1 MEYNEYSYPE
11 QAAAAR
17 FMYGVYG
24 WMAFAL
30 SITAGI
36 SYYIFKTQTLF
47 KYLKTNP
54 GLMVGLIVLQF
65 ALVIALA
72 FFLMRMTLFMAIT
85 FFVVYAA
92 SIGVTMSSIFSVYT
106 ESSIAATFLVTA
118 GMFGAM
124 CLYGY
129 FTKADLTAMG
139 SFAIMGLFGLIIGL
153 LVNLFLRS
161 AGFDYLLSAFGVI
174 IFTLLT
180 AYDTQ
185 KIKRIGARLGVDS
198 ETRGKVA
205 ILGALTLYLDFLNLF
220 LYLLRFMGQRR
231 EN

>member
-1 MEYNEYSYPE
+1 MEYNEYPYPE
-11 QAAAAR
+11 QAEAAR

-36 SYYIFKTQTLF
+36 SYYIFTTKTLF
-47 KYLKTNP
+47 RYLQTNP
-54 GLMVGLIVLQF
+54 GLIIGLVVLQF

-72 FFLMRMTLFMAIT
+72 FFLMRMTLTMAIT
-85 FFVVYAA
+85 AFVVYAA
-92 SIGVTMSSIFSVYT
+92 SVGVTMASIFFIYT

-129 FTKADLTAMG
+129 FTKAGLSAIG

-161 AGFDYLLSAFGVI
+161 VRFDYLLSAFGVVV
-174 IFTLLT
+174 FTLLT

-185 KIKRIGARLGVDS
+185 KIKRIAARLGVDR

-220 LYLLRFMGQRR
+220 LFLLGFMCRR
-231 EN
+231 LEN

>member
-1 MEYNEYSYPE
+1 MQYNEYPYPE
-11 QAAAAR
+11 RVDSAN
-17 FMYGVYG
+17 FMSGVYG

-47 KYLKTNP
+47 KYLQATP
-54 GLMVGLIVLQF
+54 GLIIGLFVLQF

-72 FFLMRMTLFMAIT
+72 FFIKRMTLTMAIVA
-85 FFVVYAA
+85 FVVYAVSVGITMA
-92 SIGVTMSSIFSVYT
+92 SIFFVYT
-106 ESSIAATFLVTA
+106 QSSIATTFLVTA

-129 FTKADLTAMG
+129 FTKADLTAIG

-161 AGFDYLLSAFGVI
+161 SGFDYILSAFGVI

-185 KIKRIGARLGVDS
+185 KIKRMAAQLVVDR
-198 ETRGKVA
+198 ETRGKVM
-205 ILGALTLYLDFLNLF
+205 IIGALTLYLDFLNLF
-220 LYLLRFMGQRR
+220 LFMLHFVGGRR
-231 EN
+231 KN